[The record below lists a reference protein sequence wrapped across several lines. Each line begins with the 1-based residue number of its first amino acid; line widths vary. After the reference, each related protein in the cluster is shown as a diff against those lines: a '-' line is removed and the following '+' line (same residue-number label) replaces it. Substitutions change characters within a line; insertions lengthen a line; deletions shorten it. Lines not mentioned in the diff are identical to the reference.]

1 MLSVPDGKE
10 MGVAVL
16 VPAVGLVLVLVLLLS
31 ASKILTF
38 PAAPVGPELALPPQA
53 VGPIASAEKPASQH
67 KHWHAL

>member
-16 VPAVGLVLVLVLLLS
+16 VPAVGLVLALVLLLS

-53 VGPIASAEKPASQH
+53 VSPIASVEKPASQH

>member
-16 VPAVGLVLVLVLLLS
+16 VLVVGLVLVLVLLLS
-31 ASKILTF
+31 ASRILTF

-53 VGPIASAEKPASQH
+53 VSPSASNETAASQH
-67 KHWHAL
+67 RHWDAL